1 MRQVGLSALALFFL
15 SGFFFLDSNNADP
28 YREKEEPMN
37 QQVVE
42 EIIRHHRAAAF
53 VINENETTQFDQH
66 FSRELSEEELLL
78 FRSIDHSMEPV
89 IATQLHHTVSLQWS
103 TIDVHYE
110 NRSNR
115 WYITSVSEVQLD

>member
-28 YREKEEPMN
+28 YREKEEPIN

-42 EIIRHHRAAAF
+42 EIIRYHRAAAF
-53 VINENETTQFDQH
+53 VINEKDTTQFNHH
-66 FSRELSEEELLL
+66 FSRELTEKEMLL
-78 FRSIDHSMEPV
+78 FRSIDHSMEPM
-89 IATQLHHTVSLQWS
+89 ITTQLSHTVTLRWS
-103 TIDVHYE
+103 DIDVHYE

-115 WYITSVSEVQLD
+115 WYITSVSEVKSE